1 MRDTLRL
8 VFFVALALS
17 LLVLWTRWEK
27 WQAAEQNAIRN
38 TSQNTSAPAQPF
50 ADNGNNHQ
58 SSGDLPV
65 PSQTLV
71 RENNAKS
78 PATSG
83 GETKTDTAIT
93 INADW
98 YVAEISESGGD
109 ITALRLKKHKTQG
122 EESEGGGRNFPL
134 ISGGGGEVF
143 LPQSG
148 LTDAKGGGGFPYH
161 NTRFVW
167 QNPGGEAFD
176 NFGRDDNHAAATII
190 LQAAGGG
197 VIVQK
202 RYIFRQ
208 TSYLIEVQL
217 SATNT
222 SAADVAPF
230 AYFQLAH
237 DGRVPAGHSSLLPTF
252 FGAAVY
258 TDREKFVKVP
268 FDDICED
275 DYPRRSND
283 GWIGFIQRYFA
294 VAWLP
299 ELGQHDFFMRKNK
312 SGIGGKAGVILP
324 FGNIAPGESQT
335 VSARLFA
342 GAQEQDILQRLHEDG
357 TAPGIH
363 LAVDYGWLTFIAD
376 LLYKLLALIHD
387 YVNNWG
393 VAIILLTLAV
403 KLLFYPLAS
412 ASYRSMAKMKAEAP
426 RIKQLQERYA
436 NDKQKMQQEM
446 MALYRSKKIN
456 PLGGCLP
463 VLVQIPVFIA
473 LYWVLLGSVELRHA
487 PFGLWLTD
495 LSAPDPYFILP
506 IMMGGAMYLQTLLSP
521 APPDPTQAMIMR
533 FLPIGF
539 AAFSIFFPSG
549 LVVYWLSNTL
559 LSIAQQWHIYRS
571 IAKQKPSA
579 GS

>member
-8 VFFVALALS
+8 FFFVALALS

-27 WQAAEQNAIRN
+27 WQAAEQDAARSA
-38 TSQNTSAPAQPF
+38 SQSQRAPDSVIPGDA
-50 ADNGNNHQ
+50 ANNNDSQ
-58 SSGDLPV
+58 LPV
-65 PSQTLV
+65 PSRTLV
-71 RENNAKS
+71 REN
-78 PATSG
+78 TG
-83 GETKTDTAIT
+83 GNVPTFGDVAAGDAAIT
-93 INADW
+93 INAEW
-98 YVAEISESGGD
+98 YVAEINENGGD
-109 ITALRLKKHKTQG
+109 IAALRLKKHKTQIEDG
-122 EESEGGGRNFPL
+122 EGEDFPL
-134 ISGGGGEVF
+134 VRSDNAEVF

-148 LTDAKGGGGFPYH
+148 MTDAKGGSGFPYH
-161 NTRFVW
+161 KTRFVW
-167 QNPGGEAFD
+167 QNPGGDKFAGE
-176 NFGRDDNHAAATII
+176 NGAATVI
-190 LQAAGGG
+190 LQAEGGG
-197 VIVQK
+197 VILQK
-202 RYIFRQ
+202 RYVFRQ
-208 TSYLIEVQL
+208 TSYLTEVQL
-217 SATNT
+217 AAQNT
-222 SAADVAPF
+222 STAALSPF

-237 DGRVPAGHSSLLPTF
+237 DGRQPASHSALLPTF

-258 TDREKFVKVP
+258 TDRDKFVKVP
-268 FDDICED
+268 FDDIGED
-275 DYPRRSND
+275 DYPRLSDD

-299 ELGQHDFFMRKNK
+299 EPGKHEFRMDKSKN
-312 SGIGGKAGVILP
+312 GGGKASVILP
-324 FGNIAPGESQT
+324 FGDIAPGESQT

-342 GAQEQDILQRLHEDG
+342 GAQEQDILSRLNEDG

-387 YVNNWG
+387 YVGNWG

-403 KLLFYPLAS
+403 KLLFYPLSS

-487 PFGLWLTD
+487 PFGLWLAD
-495 LSAPDPYFILP
+495 LSSPDPYFILP
-506 IMMGGAMYLQTLLSP
+506 VMMGVAMFLQTKLSP

-559 LSIAQQWHIYRS
+559 LSIAQQWHITRG
-571 IAKQKPSA
+571 INKKTA
-579 GS
+579 GIVN